1 MWKAYF
7 DYLLLLNQQRMEH
20 MFCLMDYGGGYEKS
34 MHNRI
39 YKIKYAIPQS
49 SQT

>member
-1 MWKAYF
+1 MKG
-7 DYLLLLNQQRMEH
+7 LLRLLIAIKPANNGTH
-20 MFCLMDYGGGYEKS
+20 VLDYGGGYEKS